1 MKRFE
6 KAIKNI
12 SELEPP
18 RGLEAAVLSCI
29 KLEVKKQVRR
39 KFIFSLTGIVGSIV
53 LGIYTTITFGQA
65 FLNSD
70 FFSVIS
76 LAFSDLNVVA
86 GHWSD
91 FFDSLAETFPAL
103 TVAAILIPVFT
114 LFLSVGFYLDSERNR
129 HKYI

>member
-1 MKRFE
+1 MKRLE
-6 KAIKNI
+6 NAIKNI
-12 SELEPP
+12 AQLEPP
-18 RGLEAAVLSCI
+18 FNLEGAVLRQI
-29 KLEVKKQVRR
+29 KLEAIKQTRR
-39 KFIFSLTGIVGSIV
+39 KLMFSLAGVLGSIV

-91 FFDSLAETFPAL
+91 FLDSLAETFPAL
-103 TVAAILIPVFT
+103 TVVAILIPVFT
-114 LFLSVGFYLDSERNR
+114 LFLSISFYLDSDRNH